1 MKKFIII
8 LLIVFGSLNAKEV
21 PGSGQMMFDV
31 FPVRP
36 IGIVSIGIGLSFFIV
51 SVPFSLLSNQPDI
64 TIENNARRLVYYP
77 IKFTFQR
84 PIGEFYGYME
94 EIEYISE

>member
-1 MKKFIII
+1 
-8 LLIVFGSLNAKEV
+8 
-21 PGSGQMMFDV
+21 
-31 FPVRP
+31 
-36 IGIVSIGIGLSFFIV
+36 
-51 SVPFSLLSNQPDI
+51 LSNQPDI